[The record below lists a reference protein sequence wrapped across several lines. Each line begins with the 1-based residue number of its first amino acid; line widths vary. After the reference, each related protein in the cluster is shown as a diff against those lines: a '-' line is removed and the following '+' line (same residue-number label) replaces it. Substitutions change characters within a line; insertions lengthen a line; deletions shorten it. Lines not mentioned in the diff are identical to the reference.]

1 MLLNRLFCPPRE
13 VPGTPAETTWGIVLT
28 KSEKLRPK
36 VGRRLITSPVTVPEA
51 PVRDGDSSGFSLADT
66 VIPAT
71 STAVRL
77 SEKSRTK
84 RWPKVSVIPVPC
96 SGANPSARTS
106 SV

>member
-71 STAVRL
+71 STAV
-77 SEKSRTK
+77 
-84 RWPKVSVIPVPC
+84 PC
-96 SGANPSARTS
+96 R
-106 SV
+106 